1 MQDTQLPTPSP
12 PHATITPAKIIKIK
26 NFIDTSGQNINPL
39 TIENLAKNL
48 DQSTQAARLCS
59 SPILVSV
66 DELQKVVVKSKE
78 VKVKTQE
85 PPLITQT
92 TGILFLPPPS
102 PPKVV
107 TDALQVPSA
116 VAVGEDK
123 EKLVQLASTPPTIDS
138 EKEKQIEEKEET
150 RDEEE
155 STIQTLVELPK
166 IGTPT
171 QTLQKSSIEMLALQ
185 VRTLGSSST
194 RVARTIHY
202 GILELHEEIKIPY
215 YESNNLTKE
224 KINEI
229 QCALDRRRRQEALRK
244 DYKYRQAL
252 NEIKDK
258 FMDAFSLQ
266 SLNESRP
273 IIEQLSDIVDQV
285 TNEDHDTN
293 AKLMEWP

>member
-185 VRTLGSSST
+185 VRTLGSSSIK
-194 RVARTIHY
+194 VAKKIQY
-202 GILELHEEIKIPY
+202 GILELDEEITIPY
-215 YESNNLTKE
+215 YESNTLNEE

-229 QCALDRRRRQEALRK
+229 QSALDRRRRQEVLRK
-244 DYKYRQAL
+244 EYKYRQAL
-252 NEIKDK
+252 NEIKDI
-258 FMDAFSLQ
+258 FMDAFSL
-266 SLNESRP
+266 
-273 IIEQLSDIVDQV
+273 
-285 TNEDHDTN
+285 
-293 AKLMEWP
+293 